1 MLSHLLRFEL
11 KYHFKQITFK
21 IAALIFF
28 LLGIAAMQGG
38 FGGEVYKNG
47 PYAITNITGLLS
59 LCSIFAGTL
68 FCASVVLRDPTYK
81 MDAIVFATSVK
92 RLPYFITRLSGLFIA
107 VFLTLCCAAAGMLA
121 GTFLVP
127 AEELGAFNIFYFI
140 QPLLT
145 FGFPNVLLC
154 CSLIFCVGLLTGNV
168 RAVYAAGVL
177 LYVLYWVGSILG
189 NSPLLAT
196 SSPSP
201 DGPGTLSLLADPFG
215 LSAFFS
221 ETRSWTTAQRNSL
234 LFPLKGIFLS
244 NRLLWTG
251 FASLLLVLGYRF
263 FRFQVKLPASGKH
276 KRSLKSVAVIPY
288 KRMTVNPQGF
298 SYHWNAFYSQLK
310 LETISMFRHIP
321 FMVMMILWI
330 FMYAVETKDSLFGGP
345 YSIKAYPSTAFLL
358 QEFST
363 IKPAMLL
370 IIFYAAELI
379 WRERTVNI
387 QSLVYS
393 TPVKNIVP
401 WAAKTASLGILIA
414 AIVTA
419 NIGIGIGLQL
429 ANGYTQLELPLYA
442 SLYYYSGFPLL
453 LFAVLAVFIMSF
465 TQNKYLGMLLCL
477 VIAAIIL
484 FSGRLGIEHYLLRYA
499 SVPELLYSV
508 MNGFGHYAKA
518 FNWYMLYWSGLAVVL
533 SLITIALWQNSR
545 QLSFWQRLRTA
556 GSQWEKPGK
565 LILFMGL
572 LIWIGA
578 GSWIYQQTNITGKY
592 KTKLAQKEWQLDY
605 EKKYKSLADVYQ
617 PVIKEVK
624 TVVDLYPEQQR
635 YTVKGTYR
643 LKNESATPVT
653 VLWLGTDPEV
663 SSTSFS
669 VPSSKKGLYDQ
680 DFNEQR
686 YDLLTPL
693 LPGKEIEIR
702 FSLEAIRSGFVPFNN
717 EHSVVENGSYI
728 ELEKYLPF
736 LGYNDRYESGDKMA
750 RKKKGLPE
758 KPVSL
763 PADTLYHLVDYET
776 TISTMADQQIVTVG
790 QLQKQWKNG
799 GRNYFHYKTTQPSN
813 FMLALSSARY
823 ASIKEDHKG
832 IALNIYYQPGQTY
845 NLPAIMQG
853 MKDALD
859 YGIEHFGP
867 YPYKHLTLAEVPQY
881 RGAATAYPGVMFS
894 VEKINFMSNY
904 SDTTKMNQ
912 AYAITAHETAHQ
924 WWGARFDP
932 AAVPGN
938 KLLTESLAKY
948 IENMVLEHRFG
959 KMYLRNYLQTDNRLY
974 SLYRSMEEEEMPL
987 DSAIGQ
993 PFVYYQK
1000 GGLAMYALKENLGE
1014 EKLTH
1019 ALQNLWAKHTEQGS
1033 KASPENLKQ
1042 ELYRDASPAQIAL
1055 INDQLNK
1062 MITWSMKLSLIECKQ
1077 LADGRFSI
1085 TVQANII
1092 KNNGTY
1098 HSFKPLPV
1106 NDDIEIAVF
1115 EQRPETWARHT
1126 QPLYLQKHHFTNG
1139 KTQLTMIV
1147 NKKPEAVAIDPYGYM
1162 LEENQQDNI
1171 LSINKSLQ
1179 R

>member
-1 MLSHLLRFEL
+1 M
-11 KYHFKQITFK
+11 
-21 IAALIFF
+21 AAIIFF
-28 LLGIAAMQGG
+28 LLGMAAMQGG

-47 PYAITNITGLLS
+47 PYAITNITALLS
-59 LCSIFAGTL
+59 LCSIFASTL
-68 FCASVVLRDPTYK
+68 FCASVVLRDPAYK

-92 RLPYFITRLSGLFIA
+92 RFPYFITRLSGLLIA
-107 VFLTLCCAAAGMLA
+107 VFLMLCFATAGMLA
-121 GTFLVP
+121 GTFLLP
-127 AEELGAFNIFYFI
+127 AEALGSSNILYFI
-140 QPLLT
+140 HPLLT

-154 CSLIFCVGLLTGNV
+154 CSLIFSVGLLTGNV

-234 LFPLKGIFLS
+234 LFPLKGVFLF
-244 NRLLWTG
+244 NRLAWTG
-251 FASLLLVLGYRF
+251 FALLLLILGYRF
-263 FRFQVKLPASGKH
+263 FRFQIKLPAPGKH
-276 KRSLKSVAVIPY
+276 KKSLSPVAVIPY
-288 KRMTVNPQGF
+288 KSIIANPVGL
-298 SYHWNAFYSQLK
+298 SYHWKAFYSQFK
-310 LETISMFRHIP
+310 LETISVFRHIP

-345 YSIKAYPSTAFLL
+345 YSIKSYPSTALLL

-363 IKPAMLL
+363 IKPALLL

-379 WRERTVNI
+379 WRERTANV
-387 QSLVYS
+387 QALVYS

-401 WAAKTASLGILIA
+401 WAAKTAALGILIA
-414 AIVTA
+414 VIVTA

-429 ANGYTQLELPLYA
+429 ANGYTQLELPRYA
-442 SLYYYSGFPLL
+442 SLYYYSGFPLF
-453 LFAVLAVFIMSF
+453 LFAVLFVFIMSL
-465 TQNKYLGMLLCL
+465 TSNKYLGMMLCL
-477 VIAAIIL
+477 LAAAIVL
-484 FSGRLGIEHYLLRYA
+484 FSARLGIEHYLLRYA
-499 SVPELLYSV
+499 SVPELSYSA

-518 FNWYMLYWSGLAVVL
+518 FNWYMLYWSGLAIVL

-545 QLSFWQRLRTA
+545 QLSLWQRLRTA
-556 GSQWEKPGK
+556 GHQWEKEGK
-565 LILFMGL
+565 LVLLLGL
-572 LIWIGA
+572 SSWIGVGA
-578 GSWIYQQTNITGKY
+578 WIYNQTNTIGKY
-592 KTKLAQKEWQLDY
+592 KNKLAQQEWQLEY
-605 EKKYKSLADVYQ
+605 EKKYKPLANIYQ

-624 TVVDLYPEQQR
+624 TTVDLYPEQQK

-643 LKNESATPVT
+643 LRNESDAPVT

-663 SSTSFS
+663 SSAGFS
-669 VPSSKKGLYDQ
+669 VPSSKKGLYDK

-693 LPGKEIEIR
+693 LPGKEIEIQ
-702 FSLEAIRSGFVPFNN
+702 FSLETIRSGFVSFNN

-750 RKKKGLPE
+750 RRKKGLPE

-763 PADTLYHLVDYET
+763 PVDTLYHLVDYET
-776 TISTMADQQIVTVG
+776 TISTKADQQAITVG
-790 QLQKQWKNG
+790 ELQKQWKNG
-799 GRNYFHYKTTQPSN
+799 DRNYFHYKTTQPSN
-813 FMLALSSARY
+813 FMFALSSAKY
-823 ASIKEDHKG
+823 ASIKENHKG
-832 IALNIYYQPGQTY
+832 VTLNIYYHPGQTY
-845 NLPAIMQG
+845 NLPSIMQG

-867 YPYKHLTLAEVPQY
+867 YPYKYLSLAEVPQY

-894 VEKINFMSNY
+894 VEKISFMSNY
-904 SDTTKMNQ
+904 SDTTKTNQ

-924 WWGARFDP
+924 WWGSRFDP

-938 KLLTESLAKY
+938 KLLTESLAKHV
-948 IENMVLEHRFG
+948 ENMVLERRFG

-974 SLYRSMEEEEMPL
+974 SIYRSMEEEEMAL
-987 DSAIGQ
+987 DTAIGQ

-1000 GGLAMYALKENLGE
+1000 GGLAMYVLKENLGE
-1014 EKLTH
+1014 EKLSH
-1019 ALQNLWAKHTEQGS
+1019 ALQNLWAKHAEGS
-1033 KASPENLKQ
+1033 KASPEHLKQ
-1042 ELYRDASPAQIAL
+1042 ELYRDASPAQVAL
-1055 INDQLNK
+1055 INDQLSK
-1062 MITWSMKLSLIECKQ
+1062 MITWAMKLSLIECKQ

-1085 TVQANII
+1085 TVQANIV

-1115 EQRPETWARHT
+1115 EQKPEAWDRHT

-1139 KTQLTMIV
+1139 EARLTITV
-1147 NKKPEAVAIDPYGYM
+1147 NKKPAVAAIDPYGYM

-1171 LSINKSLQ
+1171 LLIKNKQ
-1179 R
+1179 